1 MSSAHPAGNH
11 LLPDHAVME
20 VRVADLRQL
29 FNRMDPSPFRERDLD
44 PSAEEFIIGWAQ
56 TVPAGKP
63 LALVVHLE
71 RSAESPDE
79 PAVIRDAIRDF
90 FRHESDR
97 AARRLRQLFQRGR
110 ISLGIA
116 VLFLFALFAIP
127 ATFAQVVS
135 SEDVTDEE
143 LTSFANAYVDVEG
156 IQGEYEQAIA
166 ATEEAEEVEALR
178 ARYQEEINQA
188 IAARGMESDRYDAIV
203 RSMQSDTEFAQRA
216 HEKIQE
222 VRDER
227 MGG

>member
-1 MSSAHPAGNH
+1 
-11 LLPDHAVME
+11 ME

-44 PSAEEFIIGWAQ
+44 PSAEEFIVGWAQ

-71 RSAESPDE
+71 RPAGADDE

-116 VLFLFALFAIP
+116 VLFLFALFAIGDVIASAMTGSRFVEVLREGLIIGGWVAMWRP
-127 ATFAQVVS
+127 LEIFLYDWWPIRGQIRLYDRLASMPVRIVYS
-135 SEDVTDEE
+135 SE
-143 LTSFANAYVDVEG
+143 S
-156 IQGEYEQAIA
+156 
-166 ATEEAEEVEALR
+166 
-178 ARYQEEINQA
+178 AR
-188 IAARGMESDRYDAIV
+188 R
-203 RSMQSDTEFAQRA
+203 
-216 HEKIQE
+216 
-222 VRDER
+222 
-227 MGG
+227 

>member
-1 MSSAHPAGNH
+1 MTA
-11 LLPDHAVME
+11 
-20 VRVADLRQL
+20 L
-29 FNRMDPSPFRERDLD
+29 FS
-44 PSAEEFIIGWAQ
+44 
-56 TVPAGKP
+56 
-63 LALVVHLE
+63 
-71 RSAESPDE
+71 
-79 PAVIRDAIRDF
+79 
-90 FRHESDR
+90 
-97 AARRLRQLFQRGR
+97 
-110 ISLGIA
+110 
-116 VLFLFALFAIP
+116 LFALFAIP